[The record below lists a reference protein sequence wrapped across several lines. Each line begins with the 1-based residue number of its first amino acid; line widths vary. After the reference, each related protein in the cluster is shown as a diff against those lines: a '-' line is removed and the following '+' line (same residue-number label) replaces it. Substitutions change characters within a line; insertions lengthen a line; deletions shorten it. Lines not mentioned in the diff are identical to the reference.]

1 MLSAAVKGQVDVF
14 DDARYGYQLSLG
26 GSEGFAGF
34 PTGFYTGQARVY
46 GNIEQRWFPDF
57 EILTLVPV
65 FVGFASVGETAWDLM
80 DINREDLIYV
90 LGLGARFVQTKSI
103 SRLVN
108 KIDVSFPM
116 NGARKHEPHFSITT
130 TYSL

>member
-1 MLSAAVKGQVDVF
+1 MDLY
-14 DDARYGYQLSLG
+14 DDAKLGYQLTLG
-26 GSEGFAGF
+26 GSDGFVGF

-90 LGLGARFVQTKSI
+90 AWLWRPFCADKVHQPLDEQ
-103 SRLVN
+103 
-108 KIDVSFPM
+108 D
-116 NGARKHEPHFSITT
+116 
-130 TYSL
+130 